1 MGEPKDGV
9 ASPEKPRPS
18 SPADQTTSTSKQPTA
33 ATGDTPSEMPPN
45 GRQRPNT
52 PKRDVDLSIL
62 LTHSEKTEL
71 VSFVAK
77 VTDNMQRQI
86 VHVFDSTGINDSA
99 IPTRISFWSRLPA
112 HLRDLTLGTPQKRP
126 EARPTTTPQKEN
138 RNPQIPARTTVN
150 PATGVENPFAKA
162 HEQSA
167 TGPRLQELK
176 KEVLLHF
183 KKWQGTVHKRVSDIN
198 VKRPDPQG
206 AMSGHGS
213 RRGAPPPYSNRN
225 RLRGGGRRRP
235 GRGYD
240 AFQDEHVADVDVTVE
255 SNKAFTVET
264 DPNLTRMY
272 PPTPTSLLSMPADK
286 RVLLLHALLLLLISL
301 EHYSAYSRILLLNFA
316 SSLQIPLR
324 ILADDEVRV
333 AKGLS
338 EIARDMVPEE
348 MLQKKVEETK
358 SAKKWKVA
366 VASAA
371 GAALLGATG
380 GLAAPL
386 VAAGIGS
393 ILGGIGLGSTAAAGL
408 LGAMAE
414 NALLIGSIFGIYGAR
429 TTAKMMEQYT
439 KDIQDFAFI
448 PVHGSIGQDAEI
460 GKVLPE
466 NRRFRIVMCVGG
478 WLTGESDIVSPWTAL
493 GHQNEVYA
501 VRWELEPLLKMGNA
515 LDTVIKSA
523 AWSTAKKEI
532 IARTS
537 EPNSRPRLSAE
548 ITDEHGPVFASLF
561 QALWPVGLLK
571 ISKIID
577 NPWNVAMVRAD
588 KTGAVL
594 ADVIMNKSQGERGVT
609 LIGYSLGARA
619 IYICLMILAERR
631 VFGLVENV
639 VMMGLPA
646 PSDPLVWCAMKSVVS
661 GRLVNV
667 YSENDYLLG
676 FLYRTS
682 SIQFGVAGLQK
693 VAGIDGVENVD
704 VSAKVSGHLRYQYLV
719 GSILKHIGWED
730 IDHDRVAQNEDAL
743 AIVERQ
749 HREREHKRDSLSGPA
764 EVVKI
769 AEEVKEKIQIE
780 PIRTRARKS
789 RAKKK

>member
-1 MGEPKDGV
+1 MGETKDGV
-9 ASPEKPRPS
+9 ASPDKPRPS
-18 SPADQTTSTSKQPTA
+18 SPADHTASTPKQPAA
-33 ATGDTPSEMPPN
+33 ATGDTPSDMPPN

-52 PKRDVDLSIL
+52 PKRDVDLSVL
-62 LTHSEKTEL
+62 LTASEKTEL

-126 EARPTTTPQKEN
+126 EARPTTALQKEN

-167 TGPRLQELK
+167 SGPRLQELK

-198 VKRPDPQG
+198 VKRPEPQG
-206 AMSGHGS
+206 GISSYGS

-225 RLRGGGRRRP
+225 RLRG
-235 GRGYD
+235 
-240 AFQDEHVADVDVTVE
+240 E
-255 SNKAFTVET
+255 SNRAFTVET

-272 PPTPTSLLSMPADK
+272 PPTATTLLSMPADK

-301 EHYSAYSRILLLNFA
+301 EHYSAYSRILLLNIA

-348 MLQKKVEETK
+348 LLQKKVEETK

-730 IDHDRVAQNEDAL
+730 IDRDRVAQNEAAL
-743 AIVERQ
+743 AVVEKQ
-749 HREREHKRDSLSGPA
+749 HREREHKRDSLSPA
-764 EVVKI
+764 PEVVKL
-769 AEEVKEKIQIE
+769 AEEVEEKIQIE